1 MASIHIDIPIGAD
14 PATAWAAVRDF
25 AAVHQ
30 RVAAGFVTDSR
41 MDGDDRII
49 TFENGA
55 QARERLVDLDD
66 ERRRLVYSVVE
77 SSLGLTHHQASVEIV
92 DPADKGGGSRLV
104 WTADLLPD
112 SVRPIVE
119 AMMGRGAEAI
129 TRTLAG

>member
-1 MASIHIDIPIGAD
+1 MEIPIGAD
-14 PATAWAAVRDF
+14 PKTAWDAVRDF

-41 MDGDDRII
+41 MDGDDRVI
-49 TFENGA
+49 TFETGA

-66 ERRRLVYSVVE
+66 DRRRLVYSVVE

-92 DPADKGGGSRLV
+92 DAPDDGAGSCLV
-104 WTADLLPD
+104 WTTDLLPD
-112 SVRPIVE
+112 AARPIVE